1 MYTLQKV
8 SKITDKIEVRRKFKK
23 RENAKKDYLHKMS
36 IQGSKQCWKYLR
48 KSFTPSIPTLRTE
61 TTVASTNSEKA
72 ALLNQVLSQN
82 FNYDIDPLSI
92 SSNYQFVVDLPQ
104 PVNLLQ
110 HLGKISVDSDLD
122 ANWKEEVESKVSSY
136 VTMSESCEDDRL
148 DIYSN
153 SEGWDL

>member
-1 MYTLQKV
+1 
-8 SKITDKIEVRRKFKK
+8 
-23 RENAKKDYLHKMS
+23 MS
-36 IQGSKQCWKYLR
+36 IQGSKQCWKTIKYLR
-48 KSFTPSIPTLRTE
+48 KSFTPSIPTPRTE

-136 VTMSESCEDDRL
+136 GTMSEDDCL
-148 DIYSN
+148 DIAIAKD
-153 SEGWDL
+153 GICKVH